1 MQLKTIKM
9 NRLALSSIVFFLSL
23 GVYAQDLMDGF
34 RLSRTDL
41 NGTARF
47 VSMSGAFGALGGD
60 MSSLQINPAGSAVF
74 LSNQGAL
81 TLDLGYNRAKTQFGS
96 SQIGE
101 DSSRRT
107 SFDLPQAGAVFV
119 FKNNDR
125 NATVTKLTFGL
136 NYQRTLNHDAR
147 FSAFGRTNESIGSYF
162 VNQAAGIP
170 ESSFIPGAN
179 QNLTDRYIQLGRT
192 NGFRA
197 QEAYL
202 AYESFLLNSI
212 GNGVWESNAIAGGNG
227 FINDMITRESGF
239 NGQVMFNMGLEIKE
253 KLYLGMNL
261 NSHLVNYSRFS
272 SYFESNEGP
281 GEIQEIEYNNDLRTT
296 GAGFSMQFGAIYK
309 PVNSVRLGLAYQSPT
324 WFRMEDEL
332 VQDMSTFSEEFG
344 EAFVNPGV
352 INFFPRY
359 SFQTPSKTTL
369 SAAYVFGQSG
379 LISLDYIREDY
390 TNQRFRSSGFS
401 DLNQMINNAF
411 RTANSFNFG
420 AEYRLGITSFRG
432 GYHYAQ
438 SPFADQVTFGDTNGF
453 SLGVGFSFGNTTLD
467 FAYRRTTIDRQ
478 DEFVQTGINQRA
490 LVDNTLTNFFL
501 TLTFGM

>member
-1 MQLKTIKM
+1 MKKIT
-9 NRLALSSIVFFLSL
+9 LSSIVLLLSI
-23 GVYAQDLMDGF
+23 GVFAQDLMDGF

-60 MSSLQINPAGSAVF
+60 LSSLQINPAGSAVF
-74 LSNQGAL
+74 LSNQGAM
-81 TLDLGYNRAKTQFGS
+81 TLDLGYNRNKTQFGS
-96 SQIGE
+96 LQTGE

-119 FKNNDR
+119 FKNNDA

-162 VNQAAGIP
+162 VNQANGIQ
-170 ESSFIPGAN
+170 ESNFIPGASES
-179 QNLTDRYIQLGRT
+179 LTNRYIQLGR
-192 NGFRA
+192 NQGFRA

-202 AYESFLLNSI
+202 AYESFLLNST
-212 GNGVWESNAIAGGNG
+212 GNGMWESNAIAGSNG
-227 FINDMITRESGF
+227 FVNDLITRESGF

-261 NSHLVNYSRFS
+261 NTHLVNYSRFS
-272 SYFESNEGP
+272 SYFESNNGP

-309 PVNSVRLGLAYQSPT
+309 PINSVRLGLAYHSPT

-332 VQDMSTFSEEFG
+332 VQDMFTFSEEFG

-359 SFQTPSKTTL
+359 SFQTPAKTTL
-369 SAAYVFGQSG
+369 SAAYIFGQNG
-379 LISLDYIREDY
+379 LISVDYTIEDY

-401 DLNQMINNAF
+401 DLNNMINNSF
-411 RTANSFNFG
+411 QTASSLNIG
-420 AEYRLGITSFRG
+420 VEYRIGLTSLRG

-438 SPFADQVTFGDTNGF
+438 SPFTDGVTFGDTNGF
-453 SLGVGFSFGNTTLD
+453 SLGLGYSFGNTTLD
-467 FAYRRTTIDRQ
+467 FAYRRTTINRQ
-478 DEFVQTGINQRA
+478 DQFVQTGISERA
-490 LVDNTLTNFFL
+490 FVDNTLTNFFL
-501 TLTFGM
+501 TLSFGL